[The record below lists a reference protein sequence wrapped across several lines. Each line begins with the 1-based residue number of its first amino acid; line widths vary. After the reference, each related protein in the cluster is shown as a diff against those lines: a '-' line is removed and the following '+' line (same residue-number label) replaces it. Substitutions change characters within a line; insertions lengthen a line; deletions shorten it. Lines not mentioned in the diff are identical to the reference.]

1 MNTGNTSKSEMSGE
15 AGSRRTLLFS
25 MAGAKPLRTFVTY
38 LQFFIVLLSFA
49 TAAVAESLT
58 FSSGERQVSL
68 LELFTSQGCSS
79 CPPAEKWLS
88 GFTESAR
95 LWKEVVPVA
104 FHVDYWDRLGWKDD
118 LARPAHSRRQYQ
130 YQKDGNIS
138 TVYTPGFV
146 LNGYEWRGFF
156 KDERLPDSRPGAGVL
171 RIHLQDGR
179 IEAKFDEA
187 AGTEHLLNLAVVAF
201 GVHASIDAGENAGR
215 VLAQDFVVI
224 AHDQNKSGSGRWQ
237 SELPKF
243 KSSAA
248 ERYALVAW
256 VSRAKQQAPL
266 QAAGAWLP
274 VSLVSSGSE
283 PP

>member
-1 MNTGNTSKSEMSGE
+1 MNSGNTLMSEMNAE
-15 AGSRRTLLFS
+15 AGSQRTMLLS
-25 MAGAKPLRTFVTY
+25 MDGAKPLRTFLTY
-38 LQFFIVLLSFA
+38 PLFFIVLLSSA
-49 TAAVAESLT
+49 TAAVAGSLT

-79 CPPAEKWLS
+79 CPPAEKWLN

-104 FHVDYWDRLGWKDD
+104 FHVNYWDRLGWKDD
-118 LARPAHSRRQYQ
+118 LAQPAYSRRQHQ
-130 YQKDGNIS
+130 YQKNGNIS

-146 LNGYEWRGFF
+146 LNGFEWRGFF
-156 KDERLPDSRPGAGVL
+156 KDKRLPDSRPRAGVL
-171 RIHLQDGR
+171 RIHLQDGQ
-179 IEAKFDEA
+179 IEAEFDEA
-187 AGTEHLLNLAVVAF
+187 AGTEHVLNLAVLAF
-201 GVHASIDAGENAGR
+201 GIHVSIEAGENAGR

-237 SELPKF
+237 SALPKF
-243 KSSAA
+243 KSITAD
-248 ERYALVAW
+248 RYALAAW
-256 VSRAKQQAPL
+256 VSRARQQAPL

-274 VSLVSSGSE
+274 VSLISSSE